1 MKTIVK
7 NFIKIFINII
17 LLIIILFNLTG
28 CYDAK
33 GIEQF
38 AYVVAIGLDITDK
51 NQLELTMQFAS
62 VADGTSESSP
72 GSSQSNKSTLTSVE
86 CNSIDSG
93 ISLINSHISKK
104 VNLSHC
110 QEIIVSEKLAYLG
123 LSEYLDTFAN
133 NIELRNDCNIVISKN
148 NAKEYLEKVKPSLE
162 TLTARYYESSLNS
175 SQYTGYTVKVN
186 LSEFYSD
193 MKSTYSQSYAIL
205 GGINPESSKKYSSD
219 NSSNKSSSGDSSS
232 GSSSSD
238 GSSSDSSSS
247 DSSSSDSSSSDGS
260 SSEKPSEESLDNPSN
275 NNSSTEINA
284 NYTAGQHPVEDE
296 DAIETLGI
304 AVFNGDKLVGELT
317 GLDSICHVIVNNEL
331 DRCTLSIPS
340 PFESEKYVDIALTS
354 SKSPK
359 CSVDF
364 KDSSPIINIDVY
376 LIAYGLSLNEK
387 ITYDTE
393 EALESIQNSAETY
406 IKDQIEHYL
415 YKTSKEFN
423 SDISGFGKYAM
434 KNYLTIDEWNKS
446 NWLENYKNS
455 SFNVN
460 VDLTMKSGN
469 MFSNS

>member
-62 VADGTSESSP
+62 VAGGTSESSP

-110 QEIIVSEKLAYLG
+110 QEIIVSAKLAYLG
-123 LSEYLDTFAN
+123 VSEYLDTFAN
-133 NIELRNDCNIVISKN
+133 NIELSNDCNIVISKN

-175 SQYTGYTVKVN
+175 SQYTGYTVQVN
-186 LSEFYSD
+186 LSEFYSN
-193 MKSTYSQSYAIL
+193 MKSNYSQAYAIL

-219 NSSNKSSSGDSSS
+219 NSSNKSSSDDSSS
-232 GSSSSD
+232 GSSSSDSSSSD

-247 DSSSSDSSSSDGS
+247 EESSDNS
-260 SSEKPSEESLDNPSN
+260 SN

-340 PFESEKYVDIALTS
+340 PFENEKYVDIALTS

-376 LIAYGLSLNEK
+376 LIAYGLSLNENTK
-387 ITYDTE
+387 YNTE
-393 EALESIQNSAETY
+393 EALESIQNSAEIY

-415 YKTSKEFN
+415 YKTSKDFN

-434 KNYLTIDEWNKS
+434 KDYLTIDDWNKS
-446 NWLENYKNS
+446 NWLENYRNS

-460 VDLTMKSGN
+460 VNLTMKSGN